1 MCRHF
6 AESCRTFEVLRLLG
20 EKPTSFF
27 SLQMDANGNVLEAAR
42 SCGARGGGD
51 RHRRLAPQLELA
63 RDQLQIFAIGKNV
76 ASIQPITSPVK
87 FARSS
92 GEASPM
98 SKEWS
103 EYCIEFCPQT
113 SRGSFSAVS
122 TPIFASKYALESSRR
137 DLRNALLCTVL
148 VGSVW
153 EFFRQKSPIFF
164 AIELMNIQ

>member
-87 FARSS
+87 FARAPCTIITTMWHLGRLFFVRHRGDRTQT
-92 GEASPM
+92 GEAQRIPPPQRRHRGLHSEPELCLRAHYGFSMNSPM
-98 SKEWS
+98 LSDLCFRLVTFE
-103 EYCIEFCPQT
+103 
-113 SRGSFSAVS
+113 GSHQR
-122 TPIFASKYALESSRR
+122 L
-137 DLRNALLCTVL
+137 
-148 VGSVW
+148 
-153 EFFRQKSPIFF
+153 
-164 AIELMNIQ
+164 

>member
-87 FARSS
+87 FA
-92 GEASPM
+92 EAPSN
-98 SKEWS
+98 
-103 EYCIEFCPQT
+103 
-113 SRGSFSAVS
+113 SR
-122 TPIFASKYALESSRR
+122 I
-137 DLRNALLCTVL
+137 
-148 VGSVW
+148 
-153 EFFRQKSPIFF
+153 
-164 AIELMNIQ
+164 

>member
-6 AESCRTFEVLRLLG
+6 AESCRTFEVFRLLG

-76 ASIQPITSPVK
+76 ASIQPITSPVR

-98 SKEWS
+98 SKE
-103 EYCIEFCPQT
+103 
-113 SRGSFSAVS
+113 
-122 TPIFASKYALESSRR
+122 
-137 DLRNALLCTVL
+137 
-148 VGSVW
+148 
-153 EFFRQKSPIFF
+153 
-164 AIELMNIQ
+164 